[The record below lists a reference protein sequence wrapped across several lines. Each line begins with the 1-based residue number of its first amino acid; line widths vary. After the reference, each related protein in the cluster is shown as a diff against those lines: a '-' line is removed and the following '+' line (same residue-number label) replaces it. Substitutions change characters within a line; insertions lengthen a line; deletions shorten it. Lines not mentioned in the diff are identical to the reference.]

1 MCIIFYTLLK
11 KRIIFGYL
19 LTRGPKPSK
28 IFFNNYKSPLKD
40 KEGKKIWLKVT
51 ESRCLVQ
58 SGTGSYMDTD
68 PGVAFLIG
76 REGRDCHV
84 IDKGLVRG

>member
-28 IFFNNYKSPLKD
+28 IFFNNYKLPLKD
-40 KEGKKIWLKVT
+40 KEGKKIW
-51 ESRCLVQ
+51 
-58 SGTGSYMDTD
+58 
-68 PGVAFLIG
+68 
-76 REGRDCHV
+76 
-84 IDKGLVRG
+84 